1 MRFLLSPAYSNNNHG
16 QLLSS
21 LLHTA
26 SVPGTVLGASLYDM
40 TIVILLM
47 EN

>member
-21 LLHTA
+21 LLHAA
-26 SVPGTVLGASLYDM
+26 SVPGASLYDM